1 MGALIK
7 ILPWI
12 AIYAFIGVVVGCA
25 MFTWSKDDDKETL
38 SMIGGVIWPVMI
50 VYVLVSELCTKVFL
64 PYFKWLKSGRPYFSG
79 EIGKSCVQC
88 KSFTYVE
95 DHSAVEA
102 KCRYDDRYIKA
113 RNCTCDKF
121 RRNRFWRYKVK
132 R

>member
-1 MGALIK
+1 MGVLIK

-12 AIYAFIGVVVGCA
+12 AIYAFIGTLVGCA
-25 MFTWSKDDDKETL
+25 IYTWSKDDDKAL
-38 SMIGGVIWPVMI
+38 IAIMGGVFWPLAI
-50 VYVLVSELCTKVFL
+50 VYYLVSALCSKVIL

-79 EIGKSCVQC
+79 EIGKSCVQSQ
-88 KSFTYVE
+88 SFSYVE